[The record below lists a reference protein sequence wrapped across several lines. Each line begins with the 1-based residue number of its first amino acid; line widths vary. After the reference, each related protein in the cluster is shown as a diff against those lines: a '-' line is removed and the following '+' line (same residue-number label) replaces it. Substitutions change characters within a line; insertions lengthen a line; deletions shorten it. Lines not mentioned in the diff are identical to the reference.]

1 MHLLRTLLAC
11 CIAVAAWAQGFDPVK
26 DVSLA
31 FRKGAVELRVP
42 EQAHLKAA
50 FMKVEKKEGTGTLTV
65 GPLPKTDAVDELGD
79 PVWHGTVRIPV
90 RGLGLKSRS
99 VVFSITYQP
108 CTEGE
113 GGVCF
118 PPTTRELKVLAH
130 EIPVLREEKA
140 NAAAPTAVPTQPQL
154 NAALPAIPAHSS
166 TPNPDSKGALIAL
179 LAAFLGG
186 LAASLTPCVYPMIPI
201 TMAIVGAKGGGKA
214 KGFMLSLSLVL
225 GMAVTYTALGVL
237 AAKSGSAAG
246 SIAQK
251 PAFLIPVSVL
261 FGIFALSLFGAF
273 EISLPASLQAKLQG
287 EGGRKGYG
295 GAFIMGLVLG
305 PLSAP
310 CVGPVI
316 GTVLLSIAA
325 KGQVA
330 FGALQLFIFALGM
343 GVLFMIVGTFGA
355 SLPRSGDWLT
365 RFKQFMGVVVLGFAV
380 WNVRLLLPHAAS
392 LALWALVTL
401 IAAAVLGAFESAE
414 GLAARIGKGLGLIS
428 LAVGV
433 LLGIRAVET
442 QFEIPLLPQASVTSK
457 AAPEKAVQPS
467 WIQND
472 YEGALAKAKQ
482 EGKVVVID
490 IFAEWCAQCHEL
502 DEKTWPD
509 SAVRQWM
516 QTHAIAL
523 RLDTDAKRPDLAK
536 SLKVLGYPTILV
548 LGSDGAE
555 LRRAS
560 GFQKPEAM
568 LAFLE
573 GR

>member
-11 CIAVAAWAQGFDPVK
+11 GVALSAWAQGFDPVK

-31 FRKGAVELRVP
+31 LRKGAVEVSVP
-42 EQAHLKAA
+42 EHAHLKAA
-50 FMKVEKKEGTGTLTV
+50 FMKVEKKEGAGTLTV

-79 PVWHGTVRIPV
+79 PIWHGTVRIPI
-90 RGLGLKSRS
+90 RGTGMKSRS
-99 VVFSITYQP
+99 LLLAVTYQP

-130 EIPVLREEKA
+130 EIPPLREEKS
-140 NAAAPTAVPTQPQL
+140 NVAAPSSPPQSQAV
-154 NAALPAIPAHSS
+154 NAPSHAS
-166 TPNPDSKGALIAL
+166 TPSPAPAQNSKGVLLSLITV
-179 LAAFLGG
+179 FLFG
-186 LAASLTPCVYPMIPI
+186 LGASFTPCVYPMIPI

-225 GMAVTYTALGVL
+225 GMAVTYTTLGVL
-237 AAKSGSAAG
+237 AAKSGAVAG
-246 SIAQK
+246 SLAQK

-261 FGIFALSLFGAF
+261 FAAFALSLFGAF
-273 EISLPASLQAKLQG
+273 ELNLPASLQAKLQG

-295 GAFIMGLVLG
+295 GAFVMGLVLG
-305 PLSAP
+305 PISAP

-316 GTVLLSIAA
+316 GTVLLSIAT

-330 FGALQLFIFALGM
+330 FGALQLFVFALGM
-343 GVLFMIVGTFGA
+343 GVLFMAVGTFGA
-355 SLPRSGDWLT
+355 ALPRSGNWLT
-365 RFKQFMGVVVLGFAV
+365 RFKQLMGVIVLGFAV
-380 WNVRLLLPHAAS
+380 WNVRLLIPSAAS
-392 LALWALVTL
+392 YALWALVTL
-401 IAAAVLGAFESAE
+401 SAAVVLGAFESAE
-414 GLAARIGKGLGLIS
+414 GLVTGLGKGLGLIS
-428 LAVGV
+428 FTIAV
-433 LLGIRAVET
+433 LLSLRAVES
-442 QFEIPLLPQASVTSK
+442 QFDITLLPQSSAASKT
-457 AAPEKAVQPS
+457 APEKGAQPD
-467 WIQND
+467 WILND

-509 SAVRQWM
+509 PALRQWI
-516 QTHAIAL
+516 QTHAVAL

-536 SLKVLGYPTILV
+536 TLKVLGYPTILV
-548 LGSDGAE
+548 LNSDGTE

-560 GFQKPEAM
+560 GFQKPDTM
-568 LAFLE
+568 LAFVE